1 MHFFAIFMDLMCF
14 YEFYFR
20 EKGQIR
26 EIRENISTR
35 KLVHLKYASSA
46 WYPNLGKGLKK
57 KLQIAQNKCVR
68 YCLYLG
74 NREGIRYRHFKEMNW
89 LPISER
95 VDQFIAVGAFKFSK
109 GLARLSTSIYGGCFQ
124 K

>member
-35 KLVHLKYASSA
+35 KLVHLKYMVFKPPSRSQNVELFIILNFYISTDSKA
-46 WYPNLGKGLKK
+46 WPFKHG
-57 KLQIAQNKCVR
+57 
-68 YCLYLG
+68 
-74 NREGIRYRHFKEMNW
+74 RHLDTGTPSPWEPK
-89 LPISER
+89 
-95 VDQFIAVGAFKFSK
+95 
-109 GLARLSTSIYGGCFQ
+109 
-124 K
+124 